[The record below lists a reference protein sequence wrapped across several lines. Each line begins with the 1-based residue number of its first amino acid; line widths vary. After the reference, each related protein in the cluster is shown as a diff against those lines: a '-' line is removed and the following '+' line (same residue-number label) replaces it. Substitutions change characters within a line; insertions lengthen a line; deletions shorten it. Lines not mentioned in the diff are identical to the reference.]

1 MLVNIITLVVLG
13 FGVYSLFFVKREAF
27 PNIDLDTISIF
38 TLYPGASSETVEK
51 LITAPLEENLQD
63 VDGIKTMKS
72 VSTESSSIISLE
84 LDSDVT
90 NSSIAKSD
98 VQGVVDSWRELPQT
112 AEDPVVTAIKTKLFP
127 VITVAIKGEVAEET
141 LRRVA
146 KSLEEPIEAID
157 DVAKVRF
164 EGVRKYEWQVD
175 IEASKLRKWDI
186 SIKEV
191 TSALRRN
198 NLNIPGGSIWVEK
211 DEGSREVVL
220 RTVGELSS
228 AEDIGSTVIRANL
241 LGKPIYVRDVAKVS
255 RGFAER
261 KIYLRTNGQPSQ
273 NLVVLKKESGDIIHL
288 VNAVKR
294 VLEEEHKLF
303 PDGVSYDL
311 VDDQSY
317 IVKRRLNVLTNNLI
331 IGLILVLII
340 LSLALP
346 SKIALISAFGIPFAF
361 LTAIALMYL
370 LGISVNII
378 SMLGLI
384 LVVGMLVDD
393 AVVVTENAQRTMEK
407 GHPPEEAALMSTQE
421 IWPPLLT
428 SVTTTMMAFVPLL
441 FMGGTLGKFIQF
453 VPYGVLLG
461 LTASLF
467 ECFFILPNHIAHW
480 VKHKPRG
487 AKSGG
492 IWKRYV
498 LQWYGSV
505 LSFVIKLRYVGI
517 LLVLLMA
524 IGTVVLFKEKMG
536 FIMFPRGGIA
546 EFVIRTEGQVAVPLE
561 QTLQV
566 IQEVEEAV
574 TSLPESELKE
584 FESTVGRYSM
594 GQRRGVTGSQYGQV
608 IVSLTDQ
615 NDRER
620 SVSEIIEYLKEKIGV
635 IPDNKIRFSKRRAGP
650 PVGRPV
656 SIGVRG
662 ESYQE
667 IREVVKEVKTL
678 LASEKG
684 VSDITDSFTPG
695 KQELHVD
702 INPTEASAAGLS
714 LRDIGETVKASFE
727 GIVPTTI
734 RGASEEVDIRVRLD
748 KRDRQSLA
756 ALESLTIA
764 SPRGQRIPLRK
775 VAEFHKKPSVAAY
788 ERESNKR
795 QIVVEADI
803 DYRQNTP
810 LAVNASMKTKLG
822 KLKEAHPDIS
832 FFLGGEQKDTEEN
845 TKELL
850 RIVIITFCGIFLL
863 LTLLFN
869 NIFQPILISLT
880 IPLVVMPVIWA
891 FYLHGMTLTF
901 FALIGMVA
909 LAGVIVNNA
918 IVLTSFINNYRS
930 KGMAHR
936 SSIIQA
942 CQTRLRPILL
952 TTITTVSGIMPT
964 AYGIGGLDPFVV
976 PLAMALGWGLA
987 LGSVLVCFAYPIF
1000 LAIFDDL
1007 TWLVHSTAKVFRQ
1020 AQDG

>member
-1 MLVNIITLVVLG
+1 M
-13 FGVYSLFFVKREAF
+13 S
-27 PNIDLDTISIF
+27 
-38 TLYPGASSETVEK
+38 
-51 LITAPLEENLQD
+51 
-63 VDGIKTMKS
+63 KS
-72 VSTESSSIISLE
+72 
-84 LDSDVT
+84 
-90 NSSIAKSD
+90 
-98 VQGVVDSWRELPQT
+98 G
-112 AEDPVVTAIKTKLFP
+112 
-127 VITVAIKGEVAEET
+127 
-141 LRRVA
+141 
-146 KSLEEPIEAID
+146 
-157 DVAKVRF
+157 
-164 EGVRKYEWQVD
+164 
-175 IEASKLRKWDI
+175 
-186 SIKEV
+186 
-191 TSALRRN
+191 
-198 NLNIPGGSIWVEK
+198 
-211 DEGSREVVL
+211 
-220 RTVGELSS
+220 
-228 AEDIGSTVIRANL
+228 
-241 LGKPIYVRDVAKVS
+241 
-255 RGFAER
+255 
-261 KIYLRTNGQPSQ
+261 
-273 NLVVLKKESGDIIHL
+273 
-288 VNAVKR
+288 
-294 VLEEEHKLF
+294 
-303 PDGVSYDL
+303 
-311 VDDQSY
+311 
-317 IVKRRLNVLTNNLI
+317 
-331 IGLILVLII
+331 
-340 LSLALP
+340 
-346 SKIALISAFGIPFAF
+346 
-361 LTAIALMYL
+361 
-370 LGISVNII
+370 
-378 SMLGLI
+378 
-384 LVVGMLVDD
+384 
-393 AVVVTENAQRTMEK
+393 
-407 GHPPEEAALMSTQE
+407 
-421 IWPPLLT
+421 PPLLT

-480 VKHKPRG
+480 VKHKPGG
-487 AKSGG
+487 AKAGG

-498 LQWYGSV
+498 LKWYGSV
-505 LSFVIKLRYVGI
+505 LSLAIKLRYLGI

-524 IGTVVLFKEKMG
+524 VGTVVLFKEKMG

-546 EFVIRTEGQVAVPLE
+546 EFVIRTEGEVAVPLE
-561 QTLQV
+561 QTLGV
-566 IQEVEEAV
+566 IQKVEEAV
-574 TSLPESELKE
+574 TSLPENELKE

-594 GQRRGVTGSQYGQV
+594 GRRRGVTGTQYGQV

-620 SVSEIIEYLKEKIGV
+620 SVGEIIEHLKEKIGD
-635 IPDNKIRFSKRRAGP
+635 IPDVKIRFSKRRAGP

-667 IREVVKEVKTL
+667 IREVVEEVKIL

-734 RGASEEVDIRVRLD
+734 RGASEEVDIRVRLAE
-748 KRDRQSLA
+748 RDRQSLA

-764 SPRGQRIPLRK
+764 SPRGQRIPLRQ
-775 VAEFHKKPSVAAY
+775 VAEFQKRPSVAAY

-810 LAVNASMKTKLG
+810 LAVNTSMKTKLAG
-822 KLKEAHPDIS
+822 LKEAHPDIS

-930 KGMAHR
+930 KGMAQR

-987 LGSVLVCFAYPIF
+987 LGSLLVCFAYPIF
-1000 LAIFDDL
+1000 LAVFDDL
-1007 TWLVHSTAKVFRQ
+1007 VWIVQSITKAFSQ
-1020 AQDG
+1020 AQG